1 MVPLVRTFAAVA
13 ACAVIAAAAF
23 GLPTLAHAQ
32 AYPTK
37 NLRLV
42 ISYPPGG
49 ISDLLARVLAQKLQ
63 AHLGQAVIV
72 DNRPGGN
79 FVIASDLVAKSP
91 PDGYTLYMVVDS
103 AFTLNP
109 LTIAKLPYDV
119 ERDFT
124 PISLVALQ
132 TLFMVANP
140 KAPGKDFNELLQYAK
155 ANPGKVTFGTS
166 GFVNQ
171 MVGEQLKVA
180 TGVNILHVPY
190 KGSPPMLQ
198 ALLAGDI
205 DFSITTFTPYATLV
219 KEGKLRGLAVTAD
232 ERAPLVPDTPT
243 LAELGHKE
251 LTYRQ
256 WFGLYAPAG
265 LPKPVLDRLLGA
277 TAHSLTDPDLRRR
290 FTEAGVDAAPT
301 TPAEMAAIVRRDVEK
316 WAKVIK
322 LAGIKLQ

>member
-1 MVPLVRTFAAVA
+1 MRKILSAVLIAVA
-13 ACAVIAAAAF
+13 TLGAAP
-23 GLPTLAHAQ
+23 GVHAQ

-49 ISDLLARVLAQKLQ
+49 VSDLLARILAQKLG
-63 AHLGQAVIV
+63 ANLGQTVIV

-79 FVIASDLVAKSP
+79 FVIASDVVAKSP

-109 LTIAKLPYDV
+109 LTIPKLPYNV
-119 ERDFT
+119 ERDFA
-124 PISLVALQ
+124 PISMVALQ

-140 KAPGKDFNELLQYAK
+140 KAPGKDFNELLSYAK

-180 TGVNILHVPY
+180 TGVNILHVPF

-198 ALLAGDI
+198 SLLAGDI
-205 DFSITTFTPYATLV
+205 HFSITTFTPYANLV
-219 KEGKLRGLAVTAD
+219 KEGKLRGLAVTGE
-232 ERAPLVPDTPT
+232 ERAPLSPDTPT
-243 LAELGHKE
+243 LAELGHKA

-256 WFGLYAPAG
+256 WFALCTTAG
-265 LPKPVLDRLLGA
+265 VPKPVMDRLIA
-277 TAHSLTDPDLRRR
+277 ETAKALNDPDLRQR
-290 FTEAGVDAAPT
+290 FVAAGVDAAPT
-301 TPAEMAAIVRRDVEK
+301 TPAQMTAVIRRDLEK
-316 WAKVIK
+316 WGKVIK
-322 LAGIKLQ
+322 AAGIKLE

>member
-1 MVPLVRTFAAVA
+1 MSKRVIVAVLL
-13 ACAVIAAAAF
+13 ACVSIAA
-23 GLPTLAHAQ
+23 PHAHAQ
-32 AYPTK
+32 AYPSK

-49 ISDLLARVLAQKLQ
+49 VSDLLARVLAQKLQ
-63 AHLGQAVIV
+63 ANLGQSVIV

-79 FVIASDLVAKSP
+79 FVIASDVVAKAP

-109 LTIAKLPYDV
+109 LTIPKLSYNV

-140 KAPGKDFNELLQYAK
+140 KAPGKDFNDLLQYAK

-205 DFSITTFTPYATLV
+205 HFSITTFTPYANLV
-219 KEGKLRGLAVTAD
+219 KEGKLRGLAVTGD
-232 ERAPLVPDTPT
+232 ERAPLSPETPT

-256 WFGLYAPAG
+256 WFGLYAPARV
-265 LPKPVLDRLLGA
+265 PKPVMDRLIA
-277 TAHSLTDPDLRRR
+277 ETAKSLNDPDLRQR
-290 FTEAGVDAAPT
+290 FTQAGVDAAPT
-301 TPAEMAAIVRRDVEK
+301 TPAQMAAIVRRDLEK

-322 LAGIKLQ
+322 IAGIKLE

>member
-1 MVPLVRTFAAVA
+1 MFRDALALAAVA
-13 ACAVIAAAAF
+13 MTSAATC
-23 GLPTLAHAQ
+23 GLMQPAHAQ
-32 AYPTK
+32 SYPAK

-49 ISDLLARVLAQKLQ
+49 VSDLLARILAQKLQ
-63 AHLGQAVIV
+63 GNLGQSVIV

-79 FVIASDLVAKSP
+79 FVIASDVVAKSP
-91 PDGYTLYMVVDS
+91 ADGYTLYMVVDS

-109 LTIAKLPYDV
+109 LTIPKLPYNV
-119 ERDFT
+119 ERDFA

-140 KAPGKDFNELLQYAK
+140 KAPGKDFNDLLQYAK

-180 TGVNILHVPY
+180 TGVNILHVPF

-205 DFSITTFTPYATLV
+205 DFSITTFTPYADLV
-219 KEGKLRGLAVTAD
+219 KQGKLRGLAVTGD
-232 ERAPLVPDTPT
+232 ERAPLSADTPT

-265 LPKPVLDRLLGA
+265 VPKPVMDRLLA
-277 TAHSLTDPDLRRR
+277 ETAQSLNDPDLRSR
-290 FTEAGVDAAPT
+290 FTQAGVDAAPT
-301 TPAEMAAIVRRDVEK
+301 SPAQMAAIVRRDLAK

-322 LAGIKLQ
+322 AAGIKLE

>member
-1 MVPLVRTFAAVA
+1 MELRWGLTFT
-13 ACAVIAAAAF
+13 CAVIAAIG
-23 GLPTLAHAQ
+23 GLTPAAHAQ

-49 ISDLLARVLAQKLQ
+49 VSDLLARNLAQKLQ
-63 AHLGQAVIV
+63 ANLGQSVIV

-79 FVIASDLVAKSP
+79 FVIASDAVAKSP

-109 LTIAKLPYDV
+109 LTIPKLPYNV
-119 ERDFT
+119 ERDFA

-140 KAPGKDFNELLQYAK
+140 GAPGKDFNELLQYART
-155 ANPGKVTFGTS
+155 NPGKVTFGTS

-180 TGVNILHVPY
+180 TGVNILHVPF

-205 DFSITTFTPYATLV
+205 HFSITTFTPYATLV
-219 KEGKLRGLAVTAD
+219 KEGKLRGLAVTAE
-232 ERAPLVPDTPT
+232 ERAPLSPDTPT
-243 LAELGHKE
+243 LAELGHRE

-265 LPKPVLDRLLGA
+265 VPKPVMDRLLTE
-277 TAHSLTDPDLRRR
+277 TAKALNDPDLRQR
-290 FTEAGVDAAPT
+290 FTQAGVDAAPS
-301 TPAEMAAIVRRDVEK
+301 TPAEMSAIVRRDLDK
-316 WAKVIK
+316 WGKVIK
-322 LAGIKLQ
+322 VAGIKLQ